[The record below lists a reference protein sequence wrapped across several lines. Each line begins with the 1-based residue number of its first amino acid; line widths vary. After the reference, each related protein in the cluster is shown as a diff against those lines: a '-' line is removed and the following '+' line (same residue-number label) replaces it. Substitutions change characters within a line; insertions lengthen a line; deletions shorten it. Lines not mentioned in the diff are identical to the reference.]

1 MLSARSRAT
10 LDRYGLSSRAL
21 SQQSGE
27 RSSKEPGQ
35 SVEFH
40 DFRPYQP
47 GDELRYVD
55 WRVYARTG
63 RLYTRLYQADRAV
76 RLHILLDTSGSM
88 SVGRKSRFAKTLVQL
103 LGYVAQRDAPT
114 QLHLLDGRSSRP
126 AQGMGGMRE
135 TWRFVDEA
143 PVIAGGGQGALTGLK
158 QFALTLPALRGQAL
172 VMVVSDLFEDAP
184 IQPTLTALRARGV
197 YVAFLQVV
205 AADDLEPPDGL
216 LELNDT
222 ESATKL
228 PVGSDEVR
236 VYREEV
242 KRYLERTRTAILRA
256 GFKHVLLR
264 VQRPTADAPR
274 PVTRPARGGRSPQ
287 TGRSAQGGGPA
298 QAVRAGV
305 TDDDGERDAV
315 ASLVRAA
322 ILG

>member
-1 MLSARSRAT
+1 MLSARSRAI

-21 SQQSGE
+21 SHQSGE
-27 RSSKEPGQ
+27 RSSREPGQ

-76 RLHILLDTSGSM
+76 RLHLLLDTSGSM
-88 SVGRKSRFAKTLVQL
+88 SVGRKAAFAKTLVQL

-126 AQGMGGMRE
+126 AQGKVGMRE
-135 TWRFVDEA
+135 TWRFVDDA
-143 PVIAGGGQGALTGLK
+143 PIMAGSQPGALTGLK

-172 VMVVSDLFEDAP
+172 VMVVSDLFEEAP

-197 YVAFLQVV
+197 DVAFLQVV
-205 AADDLEPPDGL
+205 AADDLEPPEGL

-222 ESATKL
+222 ESSIKL
-228 PVGSDEVR
+228 PVGADEVR
-236 VYREEV
+236 AYREEV
-242 KRYLERTRTAILRA
+242 KRYLERTRTAILKA
-256 GFKHVLLR
+256 GYKHVLLKVAR
-264 VQRPTADAPR
+264 QAADVQRQ
-274 PVTRPARGGRSPQ
+274 GGR
-287 TGRSAQGGGPA
+287 TGQGARTGA
-298 QAVRAGV
+298 A
-305 TDDDGERDAV
+305 DDEVERDAF

-322 ILG
+322 VLVKR